1 MAKTAAAR
9 KAEIAGIAKLQE
21 LACAQRLALE
31 AGKAGYSRADEL
43 QAEIEKQLCAR
54 GELAAGHVIDMGNG
68 KGLQVVDPF
77 AKNGKAY
84 KPAGIR
90 RWELKE
96 INLQAASITSK
107 L

>member
-1 MAKTAAAR
+1 
-9 KAEIAGIAKLQE
+9 
-21 LACAQRLALE
+21 
-31 AGKAGYSRADEL
+31 
-43 QAEIEKQLCAR
+43 
-54 GELAAGHVIDMGNG
+54 VIDMGNG
-68 KGLQVVDPF
+68 KGLQLVAPF

-96 INLQAASITSK
+96 INLQAASVTSK